1 MKRDSV
7 VRKHP
12 LLYCLAGLL
21 CVLSALTPSRAD
33 TTPPFDTEIAGMTL
47 MKLTSGPEA
56 LQAINKLHGT
66 AIPMKKGFI
75 AHYLGT
81 QGKATLWVSEAPS
94 VEAGTE
100 QIDVMIDKMKGNER
114 SPFRNYGQSVVNKT
128 PVIRFHGMGQVHV
141 VFQIDAWVY
150 WISAHEQD
158 MDSFLSHLC
167 KPRSANLK

>member
-21 CVLSALTPSRAD
+21 CVLSALTPARAD
-33 TTPPFDTEIAGMTL
+33 TTPPFDTEVAGMAL
-47 MKLTSGPEA
+47 MKLISGPEA

-81 QGKATLWVSEAPS
+81 QGKAVVWVSEAPS

-100 QIDVMIDKMKGNER
+100 QIDVMIEKMKGNER
-114 SPFRNYGQSVVNKT
+114 SPFRNYGQSLVDKT
-128 PVIRFHGMGQVHV
+128 PVIRFHGMGQVHA

-150 WISAHEQD
+150 WISADDQD
-158 MDSFLSHLC
+158 MDVLLTHLC
-167 KPRSANLK
+167 KPQSANLQ

>member
-21 CVLSALTPSRAD
+21 CVLSALTPARAD
-33 TTPPFDTEIAGMTL
+33 TPPPFDTEIAGMTL
-47 MKLTSGPEA
+47 MKLISGPEA
-56 LQAINKLHGT
+56 LRAINKLHGT

-128 PVIRFHGMGQVHV
+128 PVIRFHGMGQVHA

-150 WISAHEQD
+150 WISAHEAD
-158 MDSFLSHLC
+158 MDSLLAHLC
-167 KPRSANLK
+167 KAQSTNLQ

>member
-1 MKRDSV
+1 MKRDSAI
-7 VRKHP
+7 RKHP
-12 LLYCLAGLL
+12 LLYCLASLL

-33 TTPPFDTEIAGMTL
+33 TTPPFAPEVEGMT
-47 MKLTSGPEA
+47 MTKMITGTEA

-81 QGKATLWVSEAPS
+81 QGKAVVWVSQAPS

-114 SPFRNYGQSVVNKT
+114 SPFRNYGHSVVNQT
-128 PVIRFHGMGQVHV
+128 PVIRFHGMGQVHG
-141 VFQIDAWVY
+141 VFQNGAWVY

-158 MDSFLSHLC
+158 MDILLTHLC
-167 KPRSANLK
+167 KAQSANLQ